1 MHDLVIR
8 GGTVVD
14 GTGAAPQ
21 RADVAV
27 DNGRITAVGG
37 PDSLGDGVDVIEA
50 DGRIVTPGFVDI
62 HCHYDGQATWD
73 PVLEP
78 SSLHGITTVIVGNCG
93 VGFAPVTEDKR
104 GWLIELMEGVEDIPG
119 AALSEGIAWGWE
131 TFPEYLDVLD
141 GFPRAI
147 DIGTQ
152 VPHGALRS
160 YVMGERGA
168 TEESASPEEIER
180 MGRIV
185 AEAVEAGALGFSTN
199 RLEGHRSRSG
209 IPVPGTYARE
219 DELAGIIGAMGRL
232 GGGTVE
238 WVPNGGV
245 GGFQA
250 GLGGQFDMMRR
261 LCEASERPTIF
272 QVNQRH
278 GKPDRWRADLERVA
292 AMADAG
298 LPAYPQVHG
307 RGFCLL
313 FGFDTSFHPFKYA
326 PTWQP
331 LAALPFEERLEQ
343 LRRPQVRAA
352 LVAEMNELGDP
363 TQGFLAYDMVFSMG
377 DPPQYEP
384 SSDGSMAAIAA
395 AEGRDVLEV
404 IYDHMLANDGRNLL
418 SLQIVN
424 YAEHNLDAMAEMLV
438 HPLTVVGGSDGGA
451 HCATASDAS
460 MPSFMLTHWVRDRPS
475 GRLPLE
481 LVVAKMTSATAST
494 YGLADRGVIAPG
506 KKADLNVIDLDGLRL
521 HLPEMRYDL
530 PAGGKRLVQT
540 ADGYD
545 ATIVTGAV
553 IRRHGVDTGA
563 RPGTLVRGAQN

>member
-1 MHDLVIR
+1 MHDLLIR

-27 DNGRITAVGG
+27 DNGRITAVGA
-37 PDSLGDGVDVIEA
+37 PDSLGDGARVIDA

-119 AALSEGIAWGWE
+119 AALSEGISWGWE

-261 LCEASERPTIF
+261 MCEASERPTIF

-298 LPAYPQVHG
+298 LPAFPQVHG

-384 SSDGSMAAIAA
+384 SSDESMAAIAA

-404 IYDHMLANDGRNLL
+404 IYDHMLANRRP
-418 SLQIVN
+418 QP
-424 YAEHNLDAMAEMLV
+424 AE
-438 HPLTVVGGSDGGA
+438 P
-451 HCATASDAS
+451 
-460 MPSFMLTHWVRDRPS
+460 
-475 GRLPLE
+475 
-481 LVVAKMTSATAST
+481 
-494 YGLADRGVIAPG
+494 ADRELRRAQPRRHGRDAAASADRRRWFRRRCALRDGIGRQHAELHAHALGTGSAERAAAAGTCRGEDDERDSEHLRPLGPGVIAPG

-545 ATIVTGAV
+545 ATIVSGAV

>member
-14 GTGAAPQ
+14 GTGAAPV

-27 DNGRITAVGG
+27 DGGRITAVGTV
-37 PDSLGDGVDVIEA
+37 GDAAEVVDA
-50 DGRIVTPGFVDI
+50 RDRIVTPGFVDI

-93 VGFAPVTEDKR
+93 VGFAPVAEDKR
-104 GWLIELMEGVEDIPG
+104 DWLIELMEGVEDIPG
-119 AALSEGIAWGWE
+119 AALSEGLSWGWE
-131 TFPEYLDVLD
+131 SFPEYLDVLD
-141 GFPRAI
+141 GIPRAI

-160 YVMGERGA
+160 YVMGDRGA
-168 TEESASPEEIER
+168 TEEAATDDEIAR
-180 MGRIV
+180 MGRLV

-245 GGFQA
+245 GGIQA
-250 GLGGQFDMMRR
+250 GLGSQFEMMRR
-261 LCEASERPTIF
+261 MCEASGRPTIF

-278 GKPDRWRADLERVA
+278 GKPDRWRRDLDRVA
-292 AMADAG
+292 VMADAG
-298 LPAYPQVHG
+298 LPAFPQVHG

-313 FGFDTSFHPFKYA
+313 FGFDTSFHPFKFA
-326 PTWQP
+326 PTWAP
-331 LAALPFEERLEQ
+331 LAALPFNERIEQ
-343 LRRPQVRAA
+343 LRRPAVRAQ
-352 LVAEMNELGDP
+352 LIAEMNEIGDP

-377 DPPQYEP
+377 DPPRYEP
-384 SSDGSMAAIAA
+384 SSDESMAAIAA
-395 AEGRDVLEV
+395 AEGRDVLDV
-404 IYDHMLANDGRNLL
+404 IYERMLESDGRNLL

-424 YAEHNLDAMAEMLV
+424 YADHNLDAMAEMLA
-438 HPLTVVGGSDGGA
+438 HPLTVVAGSDGGA

-460 MPSFMLTHWVRDRPS
+460 MPSFMLTHWVRDRPA

-481 LVVAKMTSATAST
+481 QVVQKMTSVPASV
-494 YGLADRGVIAPG
+494 YGLGDRGVIAPG
-506 KKADLNVIDLDGLRL
+506 KKADLNVIDLAGLQL

-545 ATIVTGAV
+545 ATVVAGAV
-553 IRRHGVDTGA
+553 IRRNGVDTGA
-563 RPGTLVRGAQN
+563 RPGKLVRG